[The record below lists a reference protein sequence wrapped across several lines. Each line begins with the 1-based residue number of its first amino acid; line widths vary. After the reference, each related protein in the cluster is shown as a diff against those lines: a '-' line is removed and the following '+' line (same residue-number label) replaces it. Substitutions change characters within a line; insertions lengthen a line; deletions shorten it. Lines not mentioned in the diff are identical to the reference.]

1 MQNKD
6 YKHLARMIYELHTPT
21 IAWIGHNCDQED
33 FAEIRKE
40 LGKNF
45 DEDDDYGVDTWLDY
59 IVDNID
65 EYCTHFLYSEVIEP
79 IVFMDV
85 SLNDD
90 DIEEYCEN
98 EELHAVRQE
107 LREREIEPNF

>member
-1 MQNKD
+1 M
-6 YKHLARMIYELHTPT
+6 LATNFVEELSVS
-21 IAWIGHNCDQED
+21 N
-33 FAEIRKE
+33 
-40 LGKNF
+40 N
-45 DEDDDYGVDTWLDY
+45 DTWLESIIDE
-59 IVDNID
+59 ID

-98 EELHAVRQE
+98 EELHAVRQK
-107 LREREIEPNF
+107 LRERGIEPNF